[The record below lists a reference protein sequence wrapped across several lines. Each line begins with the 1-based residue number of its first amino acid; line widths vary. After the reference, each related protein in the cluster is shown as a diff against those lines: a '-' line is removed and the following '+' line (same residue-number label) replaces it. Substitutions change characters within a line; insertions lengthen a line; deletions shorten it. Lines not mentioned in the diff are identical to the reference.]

1 MKIPLPILELSE
13 NLRTQLM
20 VFEIEKYIH
29 KNKIKYSSIKEVIY
43 DILRIIK
50 SIIIIFYALMV
61 FFEIPIHCYKST
73 TFYTNP
79 NKNNNKCNPNLQ
91 FLFPTDYG

>member
-1 MKIPLPILELSE
+1 MKITLPILELSE

-50 SIIIIFYALMV
+50 SIIIIFYDLMV
-61 FFEIPIHCYKST
+61 FFEIFFH
-73 TFYTNP
+73 FYIFTI
-79 NKNNNKCNPNLQ
+79 
-91 FLFPTDYG
+91 FYIY